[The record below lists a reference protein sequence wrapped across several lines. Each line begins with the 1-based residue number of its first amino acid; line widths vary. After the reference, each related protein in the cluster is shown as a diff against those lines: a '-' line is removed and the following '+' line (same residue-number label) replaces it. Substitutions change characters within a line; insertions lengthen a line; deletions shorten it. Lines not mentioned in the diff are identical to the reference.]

1 MSGLIQRDFKSSHQR
16 TISICLIT
24 TIPFN
29 KFRKN
34 HVPSHIHLYILDEAK
49 MKEIWNFTYIEA
61 NLINSSK
68 FDVTSNET
76 FLRWSNRMPISIAI
90 ALDKVATPFAS
101 IETTNL
107 SLSVPPPFPRSI
119 IAACISGGEGCQ
131 WEYER
136 SVSARDGWRK
146 KLEYGRACPVIL
158 SSWTTMNRCNAGKRL
173 LHGNKRI
180 CARCM
185 INKEEREEPFPSLF
199 ICPLFDSPPSTLRNI
214 ARIRARLYLVPR
226 YSCRS
231 NAAVLQT
238 WSIPSFLRGTLRKIW
253 KLIVDVSIPKKE

>member
-107 SLSVPPPFPRSI
+107 SLSLPSLPSI
-119 IAACISGGEGCQ
+119 YNRACISGGEGCQ

-185 INKEEREEPFPSLF
+185 INKEWRERNRSLLYLF
-199 ICPLFDSPPSTLRNI
+199 ALSSTHLRPLCGTSRVFVRDCTSCRD
-214 ARIRARLYLVPR
+214 IRADRMLRFCKRDP
-226 YSCRS
+226 
-231 NAAVLQT
+231 
-238 WSIPSFLRGTLRKIW
+238 FLPFFVGR
-253 KLIVDVSIPKKE
+253 

>member
-34 HVPSHIHLYILDEAK
+34 HLLYIHLYILDEAK

-107 SLSVPPPFPRSI
+107 SLSP
-119 IAACISGGEGCQ
+119 
-131 WEYER
+131 
-136 SVSARDGWRK
+136 
-146 KLEYGRACPVIL
+146 L
-158 SSWTTMNRCNAGKRL
+158 
-173 LHGNKRI
+173 
-180 CARCM
+180 
-185 INKEEREEPFPSLF
+185 PSLD
-199 ICPLFDSPPSTLRNI
+199 L
-214 ARIRARLYLVPR
+214 
-226 YSCRS
+226 
-231 NAAVLQT
+231 
-238 WSIPSFLRGTLRKIW
+238 
-253 KLIVDVSIPKKE
+253 

>member
-101 IETTNL
+101 IETMNL
-107 SLSVPPPFPRSI
+107 SLSPPSLPSI
-119 IAACISGGEGCQ
+119 
-131 WEYER
+131 Y
-136 SVSARDGWRK
+136 
-146 KLEYGRACPVIL
+146 
-158 SSWTTMNRCNAGKRL
+158 NRCMYFRRRGMSV
-173 LHGNKRI
+173 RI
-180 CARCM
+180 W
-185 INKEEREEPFPSLF
+185 EERFSSRWLAEK
-199 ICPLFDSPPSTLRNI
+199 I
-214 ARIRARLYLVPR
+214 RIRA
-226 YSCRS
+226 
-231 NAAVLQT
+231 
-238 WSIPSFLRGTLRKIW
+238 G
-253 KLIVDVSIPKKE
+253 VSGNTFQLDYNEPM